1 MLRDGTTAR
10 LRPIRVGDRDALQR
24 FHTRQS
30 ERSTYMR
37 FFAAMERLSPRDL
50 TRFTVVDHH
59 DRVALVVVAA
69 VPGPDG
75 QGTHEEIIGV
85 ARFDRIGPGEAEVA
99 FNIADSHQGRGLGSV
114 LLEHLAAAA
123 REVGVRR
130 FTAEVLP
137 QNGKMLTV
145 FREAGYKTTQH
156 VDDGIVSVSIDLD
169 PTERSRQVMADR
181 EHRAEARSIRG
192 LFTPGSVV
200 VVTSPQAD
208 DYQTQL
214 AVRVVGALLDAR
226 GAVDPVVL
234 TVVGLAPHARQAIEE
249 RPAVA
254 DAASP
259 VAFVDTL
266 GEVDGPA
273 DLAVLT
279 VPATEAADVVRALAP
294 LSVRAVVVAGPGYA
308 ETGED
313 GLVLQRAV
321 VRSAHAAGMRVV
333 GPGSYGLFAQRP
345 EVTFN
350 ASLAPALPPAGRVG
364 LFCQSAPMA
373 VTVLATVAR
382 RGLGVSSFLSAGNRA
397 DVSGNDLMQFWQD
410 DDSTDVVGLYLES
423 IGNPRKFSRIAR
435 RLGLVKPVVVVTAG
449 RSGHIVPPGHA
460 VRTTRAPRRT
470 LEEMFRQ
477 SGVIRAENTHQMI
490 DIIQLL
496 AHQKLP
502 QGRRVAI
509 VASSAPLAAVV
520 AEAAG
525 SAGLVIT
532 GRVGIVQDGATEAQV
547 TDAVDAV
554 YEDGASDVVVA
565 VHVPVLGRQ
574 DDRFCE
580 AVARAAARTGRPTV
594 ASILG
599 LHGLVP
605 LLTAPAPDGSMVT
618 VPAYSTPEDAVQALG
633 AVVRYSAWLGQDHGE
648 ALVYP
653 DADVAGAR
661 RIIEAHAGDA
671 RSSDLAAEEV
681 RALLGCYGIDLWRSV
696 RVTDVDGAVAAAH
709 DLGWP
714 VALKSTAE
722 SLRHRADL
730 GGVRLNIADEA
741 ELRTD
746 YEQMCL
752 GLADHLPVGRHGGG
766 AAQFEVQRMAPSGVA
781 CVVRSTEDVLYGP
794 VVSFGLSGDATDLL
808 GDMSYGVPPLTT
820 TDVAQM
826 VRSIRAAPRLFG
838 YKGLPEADASAIEDL
853 IGRVCELA
861 ENHPDVQSL
870 ELYPVVVAERGAT
883 VLSARITVGAANR
896 KDGLRRALPD

>member
-24 FHTRQS
+24 FHVRQS

-37 FFAAMERLSPRDL
+37 FFAAMERLSARDL

-59 DRVALVVVAA
+59 DRVALVAVAA
-69 VPGPDG
+69 VPAVPGEDG
-75 QGTHEEIIGV
+75 TVTHEEIIGV

-99 FNIADSHQGRGLGSV
+99 FNISDTHQGRGLGSV

-156 VDDGIVSVSIDLD
+156 VDDGIVTVSIDLD

-181 EHRAEARSIRG
+181 EHRAEARSMQG
-192 LFTPGSVV
+192 LFSPNSVV
-200 VVTSPQAD
+200 VVTSPRAD
-208 DYQTQL
+208 DFRDQL
-214 AVRVVGALLDAR
+214 ADRMIGALLDA
-226 GAVDPVVL
+226 GGDSPVAV
-234 TVVGLAPHARQAIEE
+234 TVVGLP
-249 RPAVA
+249 RPAGAQASTAVYVDSLDDVA
-254 DAASP
+254 GP
-259 VAFVDTL
+259 V
-266 GEVDGPA
+266 

-279 VPATEAADVVRALAP
+279 VPADEAAGVVRDLAP
-294 LSVRAVVVAGPGYA
+294 LSVRGVVVTGPGYA
-308 ETGED
+308 ETGEA
-313 GLVLQRAV
+313 GIALQREV
-321 VRSAHAAGMRVV
+321 VRSAHSAGMRVV

-345 EVTFN
+345 EATFN
-350 ASLAPALPPAGRVG
+350 ASLAPQLPPPGRVG

-410 DDSTDVVGLYLES
+410 DESTDVVGLYLES

-449 RSGHIVPPGHA
+449 RSGHIVPPGHT

-496 AHQKLP
+496 AHQGLP

-525 SAGLVIT
+525 SAGLVVT
-532 GRVGIVQDGATEAQV
+532 GRVGIIRDGATEAEV
-547 TDAVDAV
+547 VEAVDAV
-554 YEDGASDVVVA
+554 YAEGVCDVVVA
-565 VHVPVLGRQ
+565 VHVSVLGRQ
-574 DDRFCE
+574 DERFCA
-580 AVARAAARTGRPTV
+580 AVARAAARTGRTTV
-594 ASILG
+594 AAVLG

-605 LLTAPAPDGSMVT
+605 QLTAADPDGAPVT
-618 VPAYSTPEDAVQALG
+618 VPAYSTPDDAVQALG
-633 AVVRYSAWLGQDHGE
+633 AVVRYAAWRGQDHGE

-653 DADVAGAR
+653 DVDVAGAR
-661 RIIEAHAGDA
+661 RIIEAHAE
-671 RSSDLAAEEV
+671 SSTSNDLPPDDV
-681 RALLGCYGIDLWRSV
+681 RALLGCYGIDLWRSI
-696 RVTDVDGAVAAAH
+696 RVADVDEAVAAAEE
-709 DLGWP
+709 LGWP

-730 GGVRLNIADEA
+730 GGVRLNIADA
-741 ELRTD
+741 SELRTD
-746 YEQMCL
+746 YEQMRQS
-752 GLADHLPVGRHGGG
+752 LADHLPSRTGD
-766 AAQFEVQRMAPSGVA
+766 AAPLFEVQRMAPSGVA
-781 CVVRSTEDVLYGP
+781 CVVRSTEDLLYGP

-808 GDMSYGVPPLTT
+808 GDVSYGVPPLTT

-838 YKGLPEADASAIEDL
+838 YKGLPEADAGAIEDL

-861 ENHPDVQSL
+861 DNHPAVQSL
-870 ELYPVVVAERGAT
+870 ELYPVVVAEHGAA

-896 KDGLRRALPD
+896 NDGLRRALPD